1 MVMKRVEMKTLQLLL
16 PIAVYTS
23 LILGLQIL
31 LMDKWLWNA
40 APSHALGLVLF
51 VVVDGL
57 LLLAMWDKIR
67 FATLGTVLVSFA
79 QLAAMIGDIVNGQ
92 PTGVPTDS
100 FRSYLLAD
108 TIFISLLVVQGI
120 ILSLATIAFAAPFFS
135 SEHRLSLF
143 KIRKH

>member
-92 PTGVPTDS
+92 PTGVPADS
-100 FRSYLLAD
+100 
-108 TIFISLLVVQGI
+108 FISLLVVQGI
-120 ILSLATIAFAAPFFS
+120 VLSLATIALAAPFFS